1 MIGVSSDMVLES
13 VVLSFLLGVF
23 SGAFRA
29 LIFGTLSFFRLLLSR
44 AEKSG
49 KTRREKRFLINV
61 FDFFFFFA
69 VGILY
74 LLVLYVG
81 TDGVFF
87 VSSAVSLCIG
97 FCLGKGFVC
106 AFLKLLVKI
115 KK

>member
-29 LIFGTLSFFRLLLSR
+29 LILGTLSVFRLLSR
-44 AEKSG
+44 AEKAG

-97 FCLGKGFVC
+97 FCLGKGLVC
-106 AFLKLLVKI
+106 AFFKLLIKI